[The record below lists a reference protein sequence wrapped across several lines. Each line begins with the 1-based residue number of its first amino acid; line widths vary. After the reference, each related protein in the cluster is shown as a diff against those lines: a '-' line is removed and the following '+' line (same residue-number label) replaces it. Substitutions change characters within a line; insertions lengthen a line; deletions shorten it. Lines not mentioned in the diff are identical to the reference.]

1 MMTAQRTLTLALV
14 FSGALGAGTALAQPT
29 TPAKPAA
36 PAKPTVAPQPPAAA
50 KEAMDVDLAVLL
62 ASQAAGMVDL
72 QMDLHKGLIIDAEAL
87 AHEAMFMLD
96 ASPHLFEFDL
106 QDRKIAAE
114 DRAKSREAES
124 QEREREREMRVYD
137 DAMKQIYDSRWD
149 RAVERFNDVITMKGT
164 KVDAAL
170 YWKAYAQDRQ
180 GLRTEALTTLGTLTR
195 EHASS
200 RYLQQARALE
210 AEVRRNAG
218 QPVRPQDQADEDL
231 KLIAIA
237 ALQNSAPEQA
247 IPMLEKLL
255 AGTASP
261 KLKERALFVLAQSDS
276 PRAREVLAGVAKGNS
291 TPELQSRAITYLGM
305 HGGRESHAILAEIY
319 SSTTDVD
326 SKKRIIRALAMGGEK
341 DRVFAAAQSEQNPE
355 LRAEAVRQ
363 LGMHGAHAELS
374 QLYAKETSAEIKRQ
388 IISAM
393 AMSGNSTRLV
403 EIAKSEQNPELRRSA
418 IRGLGMTGGNG
429 TGDTLVEIYSSERD
443 TDVKKTVISSL
454 AMQGNAAA
462 LVALARKE
470 PNTSELKRDIV
481 SRLSQMDSK
490 IATDYLLEIINK

>member
-1 MMTAQRTLTLALV
+1 MTAQHTLTLALV
-14 FSGALGAGTALAQPT
+14 LSGALGTGTALAQTAVPA
-29 TPAKPAA
+29 TPVKPSA
-36 PAKPTVAPQPPAAA
+36 PATAVKPSLAPTHLIDAMELDAAMTLA
-50 KEAMDVDLAVLL
+50 KEAAMFADGHKWLL
-62 ASQAAGMVDL
+62 TDAAT
-72 QMDLHKGLIIDAEAL
+72 L
-87 AHEAMFMLD
+87 AHEANLLTTSLLD
-96 ASPHLFEFDL
+96 FDL
-106 QDRKIAAE
+106 QDRKIASE
-114 DRAKSREAES
+114 DRARSRETEA
-124 QEREREREMRVYD
+124 QERERDRELRVFD
-137 DAMKQIYDSRWD
+137 DAMRQIYDSRWE
-149 RAVERFNDVITMKGT
+149 RAIERFSDVVEMKGT
-164 KVDAAL
+164 KIDAAL

-180 GLRTEALTTLGTLTR
+180 GLRAEALTTLRTLTR

-231 KLIAIA
+231 KLMAIA

-276 PRAREVLAGVAKGNS
+276 PRAREILKGIAKGNS

-305 HGGRESHAILAEIY
+305 HGGRESRAALAEIY
-319 SSTTDVD
+319 SSTTDVE

-341 DRVFAAAQSEQNPE
+341 DRVFAAAQTEQNPE

-374 QLYAKETSAEIKRQ
+374 QLYAKETAPEIKKQ

-393 AMSGNSTRLV
+393 AMGGNATRLT

-418 IRGLGMTGGNG
+418 IRGLGMMGGNG
-429 TGDTLVEIYSSERD
+429 SADTLVEIYAAERD
-443 TDVKKTVISSL
+443 NDVKKAVISAL
-454 AMQGNAAA
+454 AMQNNAAA
-462 LVALARKE
+462 LVSIARKE

-481 SRLSQMDSK
+481 SRLSHMTDSK
-490 IATDYLLEIINK
+490 VATDYLLEIINK